1 MKKKTEERKNNHAL
15 AFKEERKIR
24 GRDKPEVRGRVR
36 PAQIMNSDIDA
47 SGGICTQIRVDITV
61 APAPRKEKS
70 VISIRPDIYANPQA
84 PKAKP
89 EHKFVIVCSDTALSE
104 LEPQPSRAHKQRG
117 AQDRACV

>member
-1 MKKKTEERKNNHAL
+1 
-15 AFKEERKIR
+15 
-24 GRDKPEVRGRVR
+24 
-36 PAQIMNSDIDA
+36 MNSDIDA

-89 EHKFVIVCSDTALSE
+89 EHKFVIVCSDTAFSE
-104 LEPQPSRAHKQRG
+104 LEPQPSRLEGHRFPHRASRDREAFRIFRG
-117 AQDRACV
+117 HFLGEGGE